1 MSGRPRTA
9 SRSASAGARLRAS
22 AGAFV
27 RGGGYALRGIKEFFR
42 WPRLWGYAL
51 IPLVSVTIVFFL
63 ICRCV
68 MAWLVRPAGEWLQAW
83 VVGWAGETAGEIV
96 LCCLLVSATLL
107 LFLLSAAIKNDLY
120 ELFGSLFFARMVRRY
135 EELVYH
141 RPDPRLSL
149 GEEAVQTLSCV
160 VYAAVTLVLAL
171 VFFVLGFLLPGVAQ
185 VLTVLVLGRRYGI
198 GYCAEAGFNRRLSLS
213 ALQRQ
218 FRGRRLVLYGF
229 GTMCFLILL
238 VPLVSTL
245 FIPGLCIG
253 GTILVNEECGRAE
266 WETDKLPNKELAD
279 HAS

>member
-1 MSGRPRTA
+1 MSGLARKTSRPA
-9 SRSASAGARLRAS
+9 SGGGFRAAAGV
-22 AGAFV
+22 FF
-27 RGGGYALRGIKEFFR
+27 RGGGYAFRGVKEFFCR
-42 WPRLWGYAL
+42 PRLWGYAL
-51 IPLVSVTIVFFL
+51 VPLVVVTAVFFL

-68 MAWLVRPAGEWLQAW
+68 MAWLVRPAAEWIQAW
-83 VVGWAGETAGEIV
+83 VGGWGGETAGEITLFV
-96 LCCLLVSATLL
+96 LMVSATIL
-107 LFLLSAAIKNDLY
+107 LFILSAAIKNDLY

-141 RPDPRLSL
+141 RPDPRLSWR
-149 GEEAVQTLSCV
+149 EEAVQTLSCV
-160 VYAAVTLVLAL
+160 LYAAVTLLL
-171 VFFVLGFLLPGVAQ
+171 SVFFLLLGFLLPVVAQ

-198 GYCAEAGFNRRLSLS
+198 GYCAEAGFNRRLSLG

-229 GTMCFLILL
+229 GCVCFLALL
-238 VPLVSTL
+238 VPIVSTL

-266 WETDKLPNKELAD
+266 GKTEKSSKKELAD